1 MKKKTSYSSP
11 WNIKPTRYISQPSYK
26 PKIKEPI
33 EANSLDEYTAKSK
46 LRDLKNKEIERL
58 QNQQEKR
65 YVEQEAR
72 IEMGLQPSR
81 TQAEINS
88 FLARDTTKRVKQ
100 PKLQVGQNFSQEQMF
115 MQDMFGS
122 SRTWGTGQNLP
133 QFNGILISGNGLIN
147 NEDNGETG
155 GLFGLRR

>member
-1 MKKKTSYSSP
+1 MTKKNNLESKRTGVKTF
-11 WNIKPTRYISQPSYK
+11 YK
-26 PKIKEPI
+26 
-33 EANSLDEYTAKSK
+33 S
-46 LRDLKNKEIERL
+46 
-58 QNQQEKR
+58 
-65 YVEQEAR
+65 
-72 IEMGLQPSR
+72 
-81 TQAEINS
+81 
-88 FLARDTTKRVKQ
+88 Q

-115 MQDMFGS
+115 MQDMFNS